1 MDERRKAQRMK
12 TLKTGSVSFGVAAIV
27 DCTIR
32 NMSSAGACLD
42 FQCRPVLPKDFSMV
56 IKPDYIRRTC
66 RVAWQSE
73 SRVGVEFIRRR

>member
-1 MDERRKAQRMK
+1 
-12 TLKTGSVSFGVAAIV
+12 
-27 DCTIR
+27 
-32 NMSSAGACLD
+32 
-42 FQCRPVLPKDFSMV
+42 V